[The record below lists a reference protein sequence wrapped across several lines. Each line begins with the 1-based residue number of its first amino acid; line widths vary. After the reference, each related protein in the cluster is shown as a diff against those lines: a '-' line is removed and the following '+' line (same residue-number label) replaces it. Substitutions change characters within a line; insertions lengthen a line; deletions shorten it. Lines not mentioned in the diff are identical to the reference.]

1 MAMFNQTEAF
11 SQHSIVTLGQ
21 NLFMTSTHALGMKFY
36 TGICLKFAHRM
47 DLNQNRQM
55 WSKDR
60 NKWTEDSV
68 YSDQARG
75 LVDTT

>member
-1 MAMFNQTEAF
+1 
-11 SQHSIVTLGQ
+11 
-21 NLFMTSTHALGMKFY
+21 MTSTHALGMKFY

-60 NKWTEDSV
+60 NKWTEESV